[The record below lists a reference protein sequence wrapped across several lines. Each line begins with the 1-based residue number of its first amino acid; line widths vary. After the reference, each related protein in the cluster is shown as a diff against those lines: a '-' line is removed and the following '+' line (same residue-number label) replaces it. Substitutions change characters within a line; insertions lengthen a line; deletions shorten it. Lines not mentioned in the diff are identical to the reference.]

1 MSYGTKKKNTCFIYK
16 NDLKFNDEIN
26 LEDTEFESDSVKKMY
41 NNFKNK
47 PKIELR
53 IEDSKMENYK
63 YLDLSKLDIEDEQ
76 LIRLFELDKIK
87 YILNKIEFLDLA
99 HNKLTSLPDL
109 KKYPNILYL
118 SISFNSI
125 EQHIQDDN
133 LVELTCHNNKIKSI
147 KSNKLLRLNASHNN
161 IDMIDVPNINVLVIN
176 YNKLFWIQSYL
187 DLTYLECIG
196 NQINKIDHMIN
207 LEELYIGDNKVISI
221 SNMPK
226 LKVLNCVSNPLEKIK
241 FFPNL
246 KTLLS
251 STPKVSSQYNVTSIS
266 KIKTDYV
273 INFNN

>member
-1 MSYGTKKKNTCFIYK
+1 MSYGTNKKNTCYIYK
-16 NDLKFNDEIN
+16 NDLKFSNDIN
-26 LEDTEFESDSVKKMY
+26 MEDSEFESDSVKKIY

-63 YLDLSKLDIEDEQ
+63 YLDLSKLDIGDEQ
-76 LIRLFELDKIK
+76 LARLFELEKIK
-87 YILNKIEFLDLA
+87 YILKKIEFLDLT
-99 HNKLTSLPDL
+99 HNNLTTLPDL
-109 KKYPNILYL
+109 KKYPNIIYL
-118 SISFNSI
+118 SVSFNSI
-125 EQHIQDDN
+125 DQHIQDDN
-133 LVELTCHNNKIKSI
+133 LIELTCHNNKIKSI

-161 IDMIDVPNINVLVIN
+161 IDSIDVPNINVLVIS

-196 NQINKIDHMIN
+196 NQIIKIDNMIN
-207 LEELYIGDNKVISI
+207 LEELYIGDNKVNSI

-226 LKVLNCVSNPLEKIK
+226 LKVLNCVSNPLDKIK

-246 KTLLS
+246 KTLMS
-251 STPKVSSQYNVTSIS
+251 STPKVSSQYNVSSIS

-273 INFNN
+273 INFID